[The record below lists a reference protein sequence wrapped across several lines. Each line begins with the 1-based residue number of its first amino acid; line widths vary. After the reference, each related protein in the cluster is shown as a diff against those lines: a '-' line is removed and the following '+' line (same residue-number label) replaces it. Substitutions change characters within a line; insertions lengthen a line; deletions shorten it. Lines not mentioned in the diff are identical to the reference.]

1 MKSKKFTKVLTM
13 FLCTVM
19 VIMIFPITA
28 NADMG
33 PKPSVRI
40 TFENL
45 GNEECWGTLLSS
57 KESTGPSSAWN
68 GKEEDAQH
76 NENPNGYYSYQKF
89 GYDVWKAFVDYA
101 ENDDF
106 FFLQEA
112 WLINETKELA
122 WTYYPP
128 NEFKILLYFP
138 ETGEFSVSGAYER
151 YAFDSYFRVTMDGL
165 EIKSVDDKAYDFT
178 WELISLACRV
188 VVTIALEL
196 AIALLFVLRQKKL
209 IMTIFGVNVVTQIGL
224 NVALNIINYNR
235 GAYMFVFC
243 YVLLEILVFI
253 VEAVAYTVL
262 FRKGSEPQISKK
274 RTVSYALVANI
285 VSFIGGMAIAQ
296 LVPGIF

>member
-1 MKSKKFTKVLTM
+1 MKRKLTTWIM
-13 FLCTVM
+13 CFIM
-19 VIMIFPITA
+19 VFAMLPITA
-28 NADMG
+28 HADTG

-40 TFENL
+40 NFENM
-45 GNEECWGTLLSS
+45 GEEVCYGTLLS
-57 KESTGPSSAWN
+57 KTDSTGPSSAWD
-68 GKEEDAQH
+68 G
-76 NENPNGYYSYQKF
+76 NPEHIYN
-89 GYDVWKAFVDYA
+89 YDLDMDIWQAFVDYEDA
-101 ENDDF
+101 DGYY
-106 FFLQEA
+106 FLQEG
-112 WLINETKELA
+112 WLCSESKELN

-128 NEFKILLYFP
+128 SSFKILLYYP
-138 ETGEFSVSGAYER
+138 ELDTYTVSGIYER

-196 AIALLFVLRQKKL
+196 AIALLFGLRQKKL
-209 IMTIFGVNVVTQIGL
+209 IMTILGVNVVTQIGL

-274 RTVSYALVANI
+274 RTVSYALIANI

>member
-1 MKSKKFTKVLTM
+1 MKRKLTTWIM
-13 FLCTVM
+13 CFIM
-19 VIMIFPITA
+19 VFAMLPITA
-28 NADMG
+28 HADTG

-40 TFENL
+40 NFENM
-45 GNEECWGTLLSS
+45 GEEVCYGTLLS
-57 KESTGPSSAWN
+57 KTDSTGPSSAWD
-68 GKEEDAQH
+68 G
-76 NENPNGYYSYQKF
+76 NPEHIYN
-89 GYDVWKAFVDYA
+89 YDLDMDIWQAFVDYEDA
-101 ENDDF
+101 DGYY
-106 FFLQEA
+106 FLQEG
-112 WLINETKELA
+112 WLCSESKELN

-128 NEFKILLYFP
+128 SSFKILLYYP
-138 ETGEFSVSGAYER
+138 ELDTYTVSGIYER

-196 AIALLFVLRQKKL
+196 AIALLFGLRQKKL
-209 IMTIFGVNVVTQIGL
+209 IMTILGVNVVTQIGL

-262 FRKGSEPQISKK
+262 FRKSSEPQISKK
-274 RTVSYALVANI
+274 RTVSYALIANI

>member
-1 MKSKKFTKVLTM
+1 MKRKLTTWIM
-13 FLCTVM
+13 CFIM
-19 VIMIFPITA
+19 VFAMLPITA
-28 NADMG
+28 HADTG

-40 TFENL
+40 TFENM
-45 GNEECWGTLLSS
+45 GEEVCYGTLLS
-57 KESTGPSSAWN
+57 KTDSTGPSSAWD
-68 GKEEDAQH
+68 G
-76 NENPNGYYSYQKF
+76 NPEHIYN
-89 GYDVWKAFVDYA
+89 YDLDMDIWQAFVDYEDA
-101 ENDDF
+101 DGYY
-106 FFLQEA
+106 FLQEG
-112 WLINETKELA
+112 WLCSESKELN

-128 NEFKILLYFP
+128 SSFKILLYYP
-138 ETGEFSVSGAYER
+138 ELDTYTVSGIYER

-274 RTVSYALVANI
+274 RTVSYALIANI

>member
-1 MKSKKFTKVLTM
+1 MKRKLTTWIM
-13 FLCTVM
+13 CFIM
-19 VIMIFPITA
+19 VFAMLPITA
-28 NADMG
+28 HADTG

-40 TFENL
+40 NFENM
-45 GNEECWGTLLSS
+45 GEEVCYGTLLS
-57 KESTGPSSAWN
+57 KTDSTGPSSAWD
-68 GKEEDAQH
+68 G
-76 NENPNGYYSYQKF
+76 NPEHIYN
-89 GYDVWKAFVDYA
+89 YDLDMDIWQAFVDYEDA
-101 ENDDF
+101 DGYY
-106 FFLQEA
+106 FLQEG
-112 WLINETKELA
+112 WLCSESKELN

-128 NEFKILLYFP
+128 SSFKILLYYP
-138 ETGEFSVSGAYER
+138 ELDTYTVSGIYER

-209 IMTIFGVNVVTQIGL
+209 IMTILGVNVVTQIGL

>member
-1 MKSKKFTKVLTM
+1 MKRKLTTWIM
-13 FLCTVM
+13 CFIM
-19 VIMIFPITA
+19 VFAMLPITA
-28 NADMG
+28 HADTG

-40 TFENL
+40 NFENM
-45 GNEECWGTLLSS
+45 GEEVCYGTLLS
-57 KESTGPSSAWN
+57 KTDSTGPSSAWD
-68 GKEEDAQH
+68 G
-76 NENPNGYYSYQKF
+76 NPEHIYN
-89 GYDVWKAFVDYA
+89 YDLDIDIWQAFVDY
-101 ENDDF
+101 EDVDGYY
-106 FFLQEA
+106 FLQEG
-112 WLINETKELA
+112 WLCSESKELN

-128 NEFKILLYFP
+128 SSFKILLYYP
-138 ETGEFSVSGAYER
+138 ELDTYTVSGIYER

-196 AIALLFVLRQKKL
+196 AIALLFGLRQKKL
-209 IMTIFGVNVVTQIGL
+209 IMTILGVNVVTQIGL

-262 FRKGSEPQISKK
+262 FPKSSEPQISKK
-274 RTVSYALVANI
+274 RTVSYALIANI

>member
-1 MKSKKFTKVLTM
+1 MKRKLTTWIM
-13 FLCTVM
+13 CFIM
-19 VIMIFPITA
+19 VFAMLPITA
-28 NADMG
+28 HADTG

-40 TFENL
+40 NFENM
-45 GNEECWGTLLSS
+45 GEEVCYGTLLS
-57 KESTGPSSAWN
+57 KTDSTGPSSAWD
-68 GKEEDAQH
+68 G
-76 NENPNGYYSYQKF
+76 NPEHIYN
-89 GYDVWKAFVDYA
+89 YDLDMDIWQAFVDY
-101 ENDDF
+101 EDTDGYY
-106 FFLQEA
+106 FLQEG
-112 WLINETKELA
+112 WLCSESKELN

-128 NEFKILLYFP
+128 SSFKILLYYP
-138 ETGEFSVSGAYER
+138 ELDTYTVSGIYER

-196 AIALLFVLRQKKL
+196 AIASLFGLRQKKL
-209 IMTIFGVNVVTQIGL
+209 IMTILGVNVVTQIGL

-274 RTVSYALVANI
+274 RTVSYALIANI

>member
-1 MKSKKFTKVLTM
+1 MKRKLTTWIM
-13 FLCTVM
+13 CFIM
-19 VIMIFPITA
+19 VFAMLPITA
-28 NADMG
+28 HADTG

-40 TFENL
+40 NFENM
-45 GNEECWGTLLSS
+45 GEEVCYGTLLS
-57 KESTGPSSAWN
+57 KTDSTGPSSAWD
-68 GKEEDAQH
+68 G
-76 NENPNGYYSYQKF
+76 NPEHIYN
-89 GYDVWKAFVDYA
+89 YDLDMDIWQAFVDYEDA
-101 ENDDF
+101 DGYY
-106 FFLQEA
+106 FLQEG
-112 WLINETKELA
+112 WLCSESKELN

-128 NEFKILLYFP
+128 SSFKILLYYP
-138 ETGEFSVSGAYER
+138 ELDTYTVSGIYER

-209 IMTIFGVNVVTQIGL
+209 IMTILGVNVVTQIGL

-253 VEAVAYTVL
+253 VEAVAYTVW
-262 FRKGSEPQISKK
+262 FRKGSELQISKK
-274 RTVSYALVANI
+274 RTVSYALIANI

>member
-1 MKSKKFTKVLTM
+1 MKRKLTTWIM
-13 FLCTVM
+13 CFIM
-19 VIMIFPITA
+19 VFAMLPITA
-28 NADMG
+28 HADTG

-40 TFENL
+40 NFENM
-45 GNEECWGTLLSS
+45 GEEVCYGTLLS
-57 KESTGPSSAWN
+57 KTDSTGPSTAWD
-68 GKEEDAQH
+68 G
-76 NENPNGYYSYQKF
+76 NPEHIYN
-89 GYDVWKAFVDYA
+89 YDLDMDIWQAFVDYEDA
-101 ENDDF
+101 DGYY
-106 FFLQEA
+106 FLQEG
-112 WLINETKELA
+112 WLCSESKELN

-128 NEFKILLYFP
+128 SSFKILLYYP
-138 ETGEFSVSGAYER
+138 ELDTYTVSGIYER

-209 IMTIFGVNVVTQIGL
+209 IMTILGVNVVTQIGL

-253 VEAVAYTVL
+253 VEAVAYTVW

-274 RTVSYALVANI
+274 RTVSYALIANI

>member
-1 MKSKKFTKVLTM
+1 MKRKLTTWIM
-13 FLCTVM
+13 CFIM
-19 VIMIFPITA
+19 VFAMLPITA
-28 NADMG
+28 HADTG

-40 TFENL
+40 NFENM
-45 GNEECWGTLLSS
+45 GEEVCYGTLLS
-57 KESTGPSSAWN
+57 KTDSTGPSSAWD
-68 GKEEDAQH
+68 G
-76 NENPNGYYSYQKF
+76 NPEHIYN
-89 GYDVWKAFVDYA
+89 YDLDVDIWQAFVDYEDA
-101 ENDDF
+101 DGYY
-106 FFLQEA
+106 FLQEG
-112 WLINETKELA
+112 WLCSESKELN

-128 NEFKILLYFP
+128 SSFKILLYYP
-138 ETGEFSVSGAYER
+138 ELDTYTVSGIYER

-196 AIALLFVLRQKKL
+196 AIALLFGLRQKKL
-209 IMTIFGVNVVTQIGL
+209 IMTILGVNVVTQIGL

-262 FRKGSEPQISKK
+262 FRKRSEPQISKK
-274 RTVSYALVANI
+274 RTVSYALIANI

>member
-1 MKSKKFTKVLTM
+1 MKRKLTTWIM
-13 FLCTVM
+13 CFIM
-19 VIMIFPITA
+19 VFAMLPITA
-28 NADMG
+28 HADTG

-40 TFENL
+40 NFENM
-45 GNEECWGTLLSS
+45 GEEVCYGTLLS
-57 KESTGPSSAWN
+57 KTDSTGPSSAWD
-68 GKEEDAQH
+68 G
-76 NENPNGYYSYQKF
+76 NPEHIYN
-89 GYDVWKAFVDYA
+89 YDLDMDIWQAFVDYEDA
-101 ENDDF
+101 DGYY
-106 FFLQEA
+106 FLQEG
-112 WLINETKELA
+112 WLCSESKELN

-128 NEFKILLYFP
+128 SSFKILLYYP
-138 ETGEFSVSGAYER
+138 ELDTYTVSGIYER

>member
-1 MKSKKFTKVLTM
+1 MKRKLTTWIM
-13 FLCTVM
+13 CFIM
-19 VIMIFPITA
+19 VFAMLPITA
-28 NADMG
+28 HADTG
-33 PKPSVRI
+33 SKPSVRI
-40 TFENL
+40 NFENM
-45 GNEECWGTLLSS
+45 GEEVCYGTLLS
-57 KESTGPSSAWN
+57 KTDSTGPSSAWD
-68 GKEEDAQH
+68 G
-76 NENPNGYYSYQKF
+76 NPEHIYN
-89 GYDVWKAFVDYA
+89 YDLDMDIWQAFVDYEDA
-101 ENDDF
+101 DGYY
-106 FFLQEA
+106 FLQEG
-112 WLINETKELA
+112 WLCSESKELN

-128 NEFKILLYFP
+128 SSFKILLYYP
-138 ETGEFSVSGAYER
+138 ELDTYTVSGIYER

-196 AIALLFVLRQKKL
+196 AIALLFGLRQKKL
-209 IMTIFGVNVVTQIGL
+209 IMTILGVNVVTQIGL

-262 FRKGSEPQISKK
+262 FCKSSESQISKK
-274 RTVSYALVANI
+274 RTVSYALIANI

>member
-1 MKSKKFTKVLTM
+1 MKRKLTTWIM
-13 FLCTVM
+13 CFIM
-19 VIMIFPITA
+19 VFAMLPITA
-28 NADMG
+28 HADTG

-40 TFENL
+40 NFENM
-45 GNEECWGTLLSS
+45 GEEVCYGTLLSRTD
-57 KESTGPSSAWN
+57 STGPSSAWD
-68 GKEEDAQH
+68 G
-76 NENPNGYYSYQKF
+76 NPEHIYN
-89 GYDVWKAFVDYA
+89 YDLDMDIWQAFVDYEDA
-101 ENDDF
+101 DGYY
-106 FFLQEA
+106 FLQEG
-112 WLINETKELA
+112 WLCSESKELN

-128 NEFKILLYFP
+128 SSFKILLYYP
-138 ETGEFSVSGAYER
+138 ELDTYTVSGIYER

-196 AIALLFVLRQKKL
+196 AIASLFGLRQKKL
-209 IMTIFGVNVVTQIGL
+209 IMTILGVNVVTQIGL

-262 FRKGSEPQISKK
+262 FRKSSEPQISKK
-274 RTVSYALVANI
+274 RTVSYALIANI

>member
-1 MKSKKFTKVLTM
+1 MKRKLTTWIM
-13 FLCTVM
+13 CFIM
-19 VIMIFPITA
+19 VFAMLPITA
-28 NADMG
+28 HADTG

-40 TFENL
+40 NFENM
-45 GNEECWGTLLSS
+45 GEEVCYGTLLS
-57 KESTGPSSAWN
+57 KTDSTGPSSAWD
-68 GKEEDAQH
+68 G
-76 NENPNGYYSYQKF
+76 NPEHIYN
-89 GYDVWKAFVDYA
+89 YDLDMDIWQAFVDYEDA
-101 ENDDF
+101 DGYY
-106 FFLQEA
+106 FLQEG
-112 WLINETKELA
+112 WLCSESKELN

-128 NEFKILLYFP
+128 SSFKILLYYP
-138 ETGEFSVSGAYER
+138 ELDTYTVSGIYER

-274 RTVSYALVANI
+274 RTVSYALIANI

>member
-1 MKSKKFTKVLTM
+1 MKRKLTTWIM
-13 FLCTVM
+13 CFIM
-19 VIMIFPITA
+19 VFAMLPITA
-28 NADMG
+28 HADTG

-40 TFENL
+40 NFENM
-45 GNEECWGTLLSS
+45 GEEVCYGTLLS
-57 KESTGPSSAWN
+57 KNDSTGPSSAWD
-68 GKEEDAQH
+68 G
-76 NENPNGYYSYQKF
+76 NPEHIYN
-89 GYDVWKAFVDYA
+89 YDLDMDIWQAFVDYEDA
-101 ENDDF
+101 DGYY
-106 FFLQEA
+106 FLQEG
-112 WLINETKELA
+112 WLCSESKELN

-128 NEFKILLYFP
+128 SSFKILLYYP
-138 ETGEFSVSGAYER
+138 ELDTYTVSGIYER

-196 AIALLFVLRQKKL
+196 AIALLFGLRQKKL
-209 IMTIFGVNVVTQIGL
+209 IMTILGVNVVTQIGL

-262 FRKGSEPQISKK
+262 FRKSSEPQISKK
-274 RTVSYALVANI
+274 RTVSYALIANI

>member
-1 MKSKKFTKVLTM
+1 MKRKLTTWIM
-13 FLCTVM
+13 CFIM
-19 VIMIFPITA
+19 VFAMLPITA
-28 NADMG
+28 HADTG

-40 TFENL
+40 NFENM
-45 GNEECWGTLLSS
+45 GEEVCYGTLLS
-57 KESTGPSSAWN
+57 KTDSTGPSSAWD
-68 GKEEDAQH
+68 G
-76 NENPNGYYSYQKF
+76 NPEHIYN
-89 GYDVWKAFVDYA
+89 YDLDVDIWQAFVDYEDA
-101 ENDDF
+101 DGYY
-106 FFLQEA
+106 FLQEG
-112 WLINETKELA
+112 WLCSESKELN

-128 NEFKILLYFP
+128 SSFKILLYYP
-138 ETGEFSVSGAYER
+138 ELDTYTVSGIYER

-196 AIALLFVLRQKKL
+196 AIALLFGLRQKKL
-209 IMTIFGVNVVTQIGL
+209 IMTILGVNVVTQIGL

-262 FRKGSEPQISKK
+262 FRKRSEPQISKK
-274 RTVSYALVANI
+274 RSVSYALIANI

>member
-1 MKSKKFTKVLTM
+1 MKRKLTTWIM
-13 FLCTVM
+13 CFIM
-19 VIMIFPITA
+19 VFAMLPITA
-28 NADMG
+28 HADTG

-40 TFENL
+40 NFENM
-45 GNEECWGTLLSS
+45 GEEVCYGTLLSRTD
-57 KESTGPSSAWN
+57 STGPSSAWD
-68 GKEEDAQH
+68 G
-76 NENPNGYYSYQKF
+76 NPEHIYN
-89 GYDVWKAFVDYA
+89 YDLDMDIWQAFVDYEDA
-101 ENDDF
+101 DGYY
-106 FFLQEA
+106 FLQEG
-112 WLINETKELA
+112 WLCSESKELN

-128 NEFKILLYFP
+128 SSFKILLYYP
-138 ETGEFSVSGAYER
+138 ELDTYTVSGIYER

-196 AIALLFVLRQKKL
+196 AIASLFGLRQKKL
-209 IMTIFGVNVVTQIGL
+209 IMTILGVNVVTQIGL

-262 FRKGSEPQISKK
+262 FRKSSEPQISKK
-274 RTVSYALVANI
+274 RTVSYALIANI
-285 VSFIGGMAIAQ
+285 VSFIGGLAIAQ

>member
-1 MKSKKFTKVLTM
+1 MKRKLTTWIM
-13 FLCTVM
+13 CFIM
-19 VIMIFPITA
+19 VFAMLPITA
-28 NADMG
+28 HADTG

-40 TFENL
+40 NFENM
-45 GNEECWGTLLSS
+45 GEEVCYGTLLS
-57 KESTGPSSAWN
+57 KTDSTGPSSAWD
-68 GKEEDAQH
+68 G
-76 NENPNGYYSYQKF
+76 NPEHIYN
-89 GYDVWKAFVDYA
+89 YDLDIDIWQAFVDY
-101 ENDDF
+101 EDVDGYY
-106 FFLQEA
+106 FLQEG
-112 WLINETKELA
+112 WLCSESKELN

-128 NEFKILLYFP
+128 SSFKILLYYP
-138 ETGEFSVSGAYER
+138 ELDTYTVSGIYER

-196 AIALLFVLRQKKL
+196 AIALLFGLRQKKL
-209 IMTIFGVNVVTQIGL
+209 IMTILGVNVVTQIGL

-253 VEAVAYTVL
+253 VESVAYTVL
-262 FRKGSEPQISKK
+262 FRKSSEPQISKK
-274 RTVSYALVANI
+274 RTVSYALIANI

>member
-1 MKSKKFTKVLTM
+1 MKRKLTTWIM
-13 FLCTVM
+13 CFIM
-19 VIMIFPITA
+19 VFAMLPITA
-28 NADMG
+28 HADTG

-40 TFENL
+40 NFENM
-45 GNEECWGTLLSS
+45 GEEVCYGTLLS
-57 KESTGPSSAWN
+57 KTDSTGPSSAWD
-68 GKEEDAQH
+68 G
-76 NENPNGYYSYQKF
+76 NPEHIYN
-89 GYDVWKAFVDYA
+89 YDLDMDIWQAFVDYEDA
-101 ENDDF
+101 DGYY
-106 FFLQEA
+106 FLQEG
-112 WLINETKELA
+112 WLCSESKELN

-128 NEFKILLYFP
+128 SSFKILLYYP
-138 ETGEFSVSGAYER
+138 ELDTYTVSGIYER

-209 IMTIFGVNVVTQIGL
+209 IMTILGVNVVTQIGL

-274 RTVSYALVANI
+274 RTVSYALIANI

-296 LVPGIF
+296 VVPGIF

>member
-1 MKSKKFTKVLTM
+1 MKRKLTTWIM
-13 FLCTVM
+13 CFIM
-19 VIMIFPITA
+19 VFAMLPITA
-28 NADMG
+28 HADTG

-40 TFENL
+40 NFENM
-45 GNEECWGTLLSS
+45 GEEVCYGTLLS
-57 KESTGPSSAWN
+57 KTDSTGPSSAWD
-68 GKEEDAQH
+68 G
-76 NENPNGYYSYQKF
+76 NPEHIYN
-89 GYDVWKAFVDYA
+89 YDLDMDIWQAFVDYEDA
-101 ENDDF
+101 DGYY
-106 FFLQEA
+106 FLQEG
-112 WLINETKELA
+112 WLCSESKELN

-128 NEFKILLYFP
+128 SSFKILLYYP
-138 ETGEFSVSGAYER
+138 ELDTYTVSGIYER

-196 AIALLFVLRQKKL
+196 AIALLFGLRQKKL
-209 IMTIFGVNVVTQIGL
+209 IMTILGVNVVTQIGL

-262 FRKGSEPQISKK
+262 FCKSSEPQISKK
-274 RTVSYALVANI
+274 RTVSYALIANI

>member
-1 MKSKKFTKVLTM
+1 MKRKLTTWIM
-13 FLCTVM
+13 CFIM
-19 VIMIFPITA
+19 VFAMLPITA
-28 NADMG
+28 HADTG

-40 TFENL
+40 NFENM
-45 GNEECWGTLLSS
+45 GEEVCYGTLLS
-57 KESTGPSSAWN
+57 KTDSTGPSSAWD
-68 GKEEDAQH
+68 G
-76 NENPNGYYSYQKF
+76 NPEHIYN
-89 GYDVWKAFVDYA
+89 YDLDMDIWQAFVDYEDA
-101 ENDDF
+101 DGYY
-106 FFLQEA
+106 FLQEG
-112 WLINETKELA
+112 WLCSESKELN

-128 NEFKILLYFP
+128 SSFKILLYYP
-138 ETGEFSVSGAYER
+138 ELDTYTVSGIYER

-243 YVLLEILVFI
+243 YVLLEILVLFMRDTIFI
-253 VEAVAYTVL
+253 
-262 FRKGSEPQISKK
+262 F
-274 RTVSYALVANI
+274 
-285 VSFIGGMAIAQ
+285 
-296 LVPGIF
+296 

>member
-1 MKSKKFTKVLTM
+1 MKRKLTTWIM
-13 FLCTVM
+13 CFIM
-19 VIMIFPITA
+19 VFAMLPITA
-28 NADMG
+28 HADTG
-33 PKPSVRI
+33 PNPSVRI
-40 TFENL
+40 NFENM
-45 GNEECWGTLLSS
+45 GEEVCYGTLLS
-57 KESTGPSSAWN
+57 KTDSTGPSSAWD
-68 GKEEDAQH
+68 G
-76 NENPNGYYSYQKF
+76 NPEHIYN
-89 GYDVWKAFVDYA
+89 YDLDMDIWQAFVDYEDA
-101 ENDDF
+101 DGYY
-106 FFLQEA
+106 FLQEG
-112 WLINETKELA
+112 WLCSESKELN

-128 NEFKILLYFP
+128 SSFKILLYYP
-138 ETGEFSVSGAYER
+138 ELDTYTVSGIYER

-209 IMTIFGVNVVTQIGL
+209 IMTILGVNVVTQIGL

-274 RTVSYALVANI
+274 RTVSYALIANI

>member
-1 MKSKKFTKVLTM
+1 MKRKLTTWIM
-13 FLCTVM
+13 CFIM
-19 VIMIFPITA
+19 VFAMLPITA
-28 NADMG
+28 HADTG

-40 TFENL
+40 NFENM
-45 GNEECWGTLLSS
+45 GEEVCYGTLLS
-57 KESTGPSSAWN
+57 KTDSTGPSSAWD
-68 GKEEDAQH
+68 G
-76 NENPNGYYSYQKF
+76 NPEHIYN
-89 GYDVWKAFVDYA
+89 YDLDMDIWQAFVDYEDA
-101 ENDDF
+101 DGYY
-106 FFLQEA
+106 FLQEG
-112 WLINETKELA
+112 WLCSESKELN

-128 NEFKILLYFP
+128 SSFKILLYYP
-138 ETGEFSVSGAYER
+138 ELDTYTVSGIYER

-209 IMTIFGVNVVTQIGL
+209 IMTILGVNVVTQIGL

-253 VEAVAYTVL
+253 VEAVAYTVW

-274 RTVSYALVANI
+274 RTVSYALIANI

>member
-1 MKSKKFTKVLTM
+1 MKRKLTTWIM
-13 FLCTVM
+13 CFIM
-19 VIMIFPITA
+19 VFAMLPITA
-28 NADMG
+28 HADTG

-40 TFENL
+40 NFENM
-45 GNEECWGTLLSS
+45 GEEVCYGTLLS
-57 KESTGPSSAWN
+57 KTDSTGPSSAWD
-68 GKEEDAQH
+68 G
-76 NENPNGYYSYQKF
+76 NPEHIYN
-89 GYDVWKAFVDYA
+89 YDLDMDIWQAFVDYEDA
-101 ENDDF
+101 DGYY
-106 FFLQEA
+106 FLQEG
-112 WLINETKELA
+112 WLCSESKELN

-128 NEFKILLYFP
+128 SSFKILLYYP
-138 ETGEFSVSGAYER
+138 ELDTYTVSGIYER
-151 YAFDSYFRVTMDGL
+151 YAFDSYFRVTMDGW

-196 AIALLFVLRQKKL
+196 AIALLFGLRQKKL
-209 IMTIFGVNVVTQIGL
+209 IMTILGVNVVTQIGL
-224 NVALNIINYNR
+224 NVALYIINYNR

>member
-1 MKSKKFTKVLTM
+1 MKRKLTTWIM
-13 FLCTVM
+13 CFIM
-19 VIMIFPITA
+19 VFAMLPITA
-28 NADMG
+28 HADTG

-40 TFENL
+40 NFENM
-45 GNEECWGTLLSS
+45 GEEVCYGTLLS
-57 KESTGPSSAWN
+57 KTDSTGPSSAWD
-68 GKEEDAQH
+68 G
-76 NENPNGYYSYQKF
+76 NPEHIYN
-89 GYDVWKAFVDYA
+89 YDLDIDIWQAFVDY
-101 ENDDF
+101 EDVDGYY
-106 FFLQEA
+106 FLQEG
-112 WLINETKELA
+112 WLCSESKELN

-128 NEFKILLYFP
+128 SSFKILLYYP
-138 ETGEFSVSGAYER
+138 ELDTYTVSGIYER

-196 AIALLFVLRQKKL
+196 AIALLFGLRQKKL
-209 IMTIFGVNVVTQIGL
+209 IMTILGVNVVTQIGL

-262 FRKGSEPQISKK
+262 FRKSSEPQISKK
-274 RTVSYALVANI
+274 RTVSYALIANI

>member
-1 MKSKKFTKVLTM
+1 MKRKLTTWIM
-13 FLCTVM
+13 CFIM
-19 VIMIFPITA
+19 VFAMLPITA
-28 NADMG
+28 HADTG

-40 TFENL
+40 TFENM
-45 GNEECWGTLLSS
+45 GEEVCYGTLLS
-57 KESTGPSSAWN
+57 KTDSTGPSSAWD
-68 GKEEDAQH
+68 G
-76 NENPNGYYSYQKF
+76 NPEHIYN
-89 GYDVWKAFVDYA
+89 YDLDMDIWQAFVDYVDA
-101 ENDDF
+101 DGYY
-106 FFLQEA
+106 FLQEG
-112 WLINETKELA
+112 WLCSESKELN

-128 NEFKILLYFP
+128 SSFKILLYYP
-138 ETGEFSVSGAYER
+138 ELDTYTVSGIYER

-274 RTVSYALVANI
+274 RTVSYALIANI

>member
-1 MKSKKFTKVLTM
+1 MKRKLTTWIM
-13 FLCTVM
+13 CFIM
-19 VIMIFPITA
+19 VFAMLPITA
-28 NADMG
+28 HADTG

-40 TFENL
+40 NFENM
-45 GNEECWGTLLSS
+45 GEEVCYGTLLS
-57 KESTGPSSAWN
+57 KTDSTGPSSAWD
-68 GKEEDAQH
+68 G
-76 NENPNGYYSYQKF
+76 NPEHIYN
-89 GYDVWKAFVDYA
+89 YDLDMDIWQAFVDYEDA
-101 ENDDF
+101 DGYY
-106 FFLQEA
+106 FLQEG
-112 WLINETKELA
+112 WLCSESKELN

-128 NEFKILLYFP
+128 SSFKILLYYP
-138 ETGEFSVSGAYER
+138 ELDTYTVSGIYER

-209 IMTIFGVNVVTQIGL
+209 IMTILGVNVVTQIGL

-262 FRKGSEPQISKK
+262 FRKDSEPQISKK
-274 RTVSYALVANI
+274 RTVSYALIANI

-296 LVPGIF
+296 VVPGIF

>member
-1 MKSKKFTKVLTM
+1 MKRKLTTWIM
-13 FLCTVM
+13 CFIM
-19 VIMIFPITA
+19 VFAMLPITA
-28 NADMG
+28 HADTG

-40 TFENL
+40 NFENM
-45 GNEECWGTLLSS
+45 GEEVCYGTLLS
-57 KESTGPSSAWN
+57 KTDSTGPSSAWD
-68 GKEEDAQH
+68 G
-76 NENPNGYYSYQKF
+76 NPEHIYN
-89 GYDVWKAFVDYA
+89 YDLDMDIWQAFVDYEDA
-101 ENDDF
+101 DGYY
-106 FFLQEA
+106 FLQEG
-112 WLINETKELA
+112 WLCSESKELN

-128 NEFKILLYFP
+128 SSFKILLYYP
-138 ETGEFSVSGAYER
+138 ELDTYTVSGIYER

-209 IMTIFGVNVVTQIGL
+209 IMTILGVNVVTQIGL

-274 RTVSYALVANI
+274 RTVSYALIANI

>member
-1 MKSKKFTKVLTM
+1 MKRKLTTWIM
-13 FLCTVM
+13 CFIM
-19 VIMIFPITA
+19 VFAMLPITA
-28 NADMG
+28 HADTG

-40 TFENL
+40 NFENM
-45 GNEECWGTLLSS
+45 GEEVCYGTLLS
-57 KESTGPSSAWN
+57 KTDSTGPSSAWD
-68 GKEEDAQH
+68 G
-76 NENPNGYYSYQKF
+76 NPEHIYN
-89 GYDVWKAFVDYA
+89 YDLDMDIWQAFVDYEDA
-101 ENDDF
+101 DGYY
-106 FFLQEA
+106 FLQEG
-112 WLINETKELA
+112 WLCSESKELN

-128 NEFKILLYFP
+128 SSFKILLYYP
-138 ETGEFSVSGAYER
+138 ELDTYTVSGIYER
-151 YAFDSYFRVTMDGL
+151 YAFDSYFRVMMDGL

-209 IMTIFGVNVVTQIGL
+209 IMTILGVNVVTQIGL

-262 FRKGSEPQISKK
+262 FRKDSEPQISKK
-274 RTVSYALVANI
+274 RTVSYALIANI

-296 LVPGIF
+296 VVPGIF

>member
-1 MKSKKFTKVLTM
+1 MKRKLTTWIM
-13 FLCTVM
+13 CFIM
-19 VIMIFPITA
+19 VFAMFPITA
-28 NADMG
+28 HADTG

-40 TFENL
+40 NFENM
-45 GNEECWGTLLSS
+45 GEEVCYGTLLS
-57 KESTGPSSAWN
+57 KTDSTGPSSAWD
-68 GKEEDAQH
+68 G
-76 NENPNGYYSYQKF
+76 NPEHIYN
-89 GYDVWKAFVDYA
+89 YDLDMDIWQAFVDYEDA
-101 ENDDF
+101 DGY
-106 FFLQEA
+106 FFLQEG
-112 WLINETKELA
+112 WLCSESKELN

-128 NEFKILLYFP
+128 SSFKILLYYP
-138 ETGEFSVSGAYER
+138 ELDTYTVSGIYER

-209 IMTIFGVNVVTQIGL
+209 IMTILGVNVVTQIGL

-274 RTVSYALVANI
+274 RTVSYALIANI

>member
-1 MKSKKFTKVLTM
+1 MKRKLTTWIM
-13 FLCTVM
+13 CFIM
-19 VIMIFPITA
+19 VFAMLPITA
-28 NADMG
+28 HADTG

-40 TFENL
+40 NFENM
-45 GNEECWGTLLSS
+45 GEEVCYGTLLS
-57 KESTGPSSAWN
+57 KTDSTGPSSAWD
-68 GKEEDAQH
+68 G
-76 NENPNGYYSYQKF
+76 NPEHIYN
-89 GYDVWKAFVDYA
+89 YDLDMDIWQAFVDYEDA
-101 ENDDF
+101 DGYY
-106 FFLQEA
+106 FLQEG
-112 WLINETKELA
+112 WLCSESKELN

-128 NEFKILLYFP
+128 SSFKILLYYP
-138 ETGEFSVSGAYER
+138 ELDTYTVSGIYER

-196 AIALLFVLRQKKL
+196 AIALLFGLRHKKL
-209 IMTIFGVNVVTQIGL
+209 IMTILGVNVVTQIGL

-262 FRKGSEPQISKK
+262 FRKSSEPQISKK
-274 RTVSYALVANI
+274 RTVSYALIANI